1 MHTVVT
7 SAEGADIAAWEF
19 VELAAQL
26 GVGRRRLEEW
36 RARGLIPRP
45 TLAGYEGKRPRWV
58 YPADS
63 AKQLR
68 AVVRLRQNTRD
79 LDAIRVML
87 WVQGF
92 SIPVD
97 AVRSSLL
104 VVLRRFEE
112 AMVRDVARFAPA
124 DIGPERLRENPVVLQ
139 RALEAYADDAAR
151 QRSRFPIKRHVR
163 MSLAERQRGI
173 LYILAPFFDQPRE
186 EQDAILA
193 ERVYGISRGRSGT
206 AQGRLELPPDEL
218 SPRNPLTPEA
228 LQAGVEAADELTF
241 VFVGEMLKSF
251 LTLLPALLPIF
262 VPAES
267 TLRQFADDA
276 MSLFKDPHP
285 YAIALLAAAFIT
297 NTHRQ
302 RAEIELTEDIVHNA
316 QLPNLFREIYGML
329 SPEQQQQLTGG
340 QRTS

>member
-1 MHTVVT
+1 METVVT
-7 SAEGADIAAWEF
+7 NAEGANITAAEL

-26 GVGRRRLEEW
+26 GVSRRRLEEW

-45 TLAGYEGKRPRWV
+45 TLAGYDGKRPRWV
-58 YPADS
+58 YPAD
-63 AKQLR
+63 AGKQLR
-68 AVVRLRQNTRD
+68 AVVRLRKNTRD

-87 WVQGF
+87 WAQGF
-92 SIPVD
+92 SISVE

-104 VVLRRFEE
+104 IVISRFEE
-112 AMVRDVARFAPA
+112 AMLRDVARFAPA
-124 DIGPERLRENPVVLQ
+124 DIGPERLRDDPIVLQ
-139 RALEAYADDAAR
+139 RALAAYADDAAR
-151 QRSRFPIKRHVR
+151 RRARFPFKRNVR
-163 MSLAERQRGI
+163 MSLAERQRGV
-173 LYILAPFFDQPRE
+173 LYMLAPLFDQPRE

-206 AQGRLELPPDEL
+206 AQGQLQSPPDEL

-228 LQAGVEAADELTF
+228 LRAGVEEADALTF
-241 VFVGEMLKSF
+241 AFVGAMLRSF

-276 MSLFKDPHP
+276 IALFKDPPAH
-285 YAIALLAAAFIT
+285 AIALLASTFIA

-302 RAEIELTEDIVHNA
+302 RAEMDLTEETVHSA
-316 QLPNLFREIYGML
+316 ELPNLFREIYGML
-329 SPEQQQQLTGG
+329 SPHQQQLLTGG
-340 QRTS
+340 LRTS